1 MTVRRALIAAALAIA
16 ALSCSGDE
24 RPPITVAERMVT
36 VENQSSTKWSDVEVW
51 LNDHYRVTTPVLEA
65 GGRFV
70 APQASFVA
78 GFGQRFDPARQS
90 AYGVLVTA
98 RGADGSSVKLVWG
111 KPYKR

>member
-1 MTVRRALIAAALAIA
+1 MTVARARIAAALALV

-36 VENQSSTKWSDVEVW
+36 VENQSSTQWSDVEIW
-51 LNDHYRVTTPVLEA
+51 LNDYYRVTTPVLEA

-70 APQASFVA
+70 APQGSFVA

-90 AYGVLVTA
+90 PYGVLVTA
-98 RGADGSSVKLVWG
+98 RGADGSAVKLVWG
-111 KPYKR
+111 KPYKK